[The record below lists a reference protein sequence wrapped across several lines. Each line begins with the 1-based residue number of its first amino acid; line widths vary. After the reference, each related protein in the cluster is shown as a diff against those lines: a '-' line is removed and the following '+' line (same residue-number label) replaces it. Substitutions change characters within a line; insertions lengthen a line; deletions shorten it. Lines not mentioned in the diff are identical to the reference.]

1 MTSSFLARDEKPK
14 AHEEPPLAIPGRTNW
29 P

>member
-1 MTSSFLARDEKPK
+1 MTSSLLSGDEKPK
-14 AHEEPPLAIPGRTNW
+14 AHEEHTLAIPGLTNW